1 MSKAIYLD
9 NAATTKLSNTA
20 FEKMQPYFLEEF
32 GNPSSIYQMGNRAS
46 SAILKAR
53 ETIAEGF
60 NADFREIYFTSG
72 GTEADNWALKG
83 IAEKF
88 KDKGR
93 HIITSEVE
101 HHAILHTCEHLEELG
116 FEVTYLKPDS
126 YGQISRESVEEALR
140 DDTILVSIIYANNEI
155 GTINPIKEI
164 GELLDETG
172 IIFHTD
178 AVQMVPDAKI
188 DVKDLKVDLM
198 SFSSHKLH
206 GPKGVGG
213 LYIRLGLRMPNLMDG
228 GAQEYNRRGGTENVP
243 GIVGFAQAFKE
254 SQETMEERTA
264 KQLKLRDHMIERVLK
279 EIPES
284 RLNGHPEE
292 RLSNNAHF
300 CFRYIEGE
308 SMLLMLDMMGIQAS
322 SGSACTSGSLDP
334 SHVLLSIGLPHGVAH
349 GSVRFSLSDEI
360 TKEDIDY
367 TVDKLKDIVERLRQM
382 SPLTHE

>member
-1 MSKAIYLD
+1 MAKSIYLD
-9 NAATTKLSNTA
+9 NAATTKLSDAA
-20 FEKMQPYFLEEF
+20 FQEMKPYFLEEY
-32 GNPSSIYQMGNRAS
+32 GNPSSVYQMGNHAA

-53 ETIAEGF
+53 ETIAEGL

-72 GTEADNWALKG
+72 GTEANNWAIKG
-83 IAEKF
+83 VAEKF
-88 KDKGR
+88 KDKGK
-93 HIITSEVE
+93 HIITSNIE
-101 HHAILHTCEHLEELG
+101 HHAVLHTCEHLEDLG
-116 FEVTYLKPDS
+116 FEITYLEPDS
-126 YGQISRESVEEALR
+126 YGMISVESVEEALR
-140 DDTILVSIIYANNEI
+140 DDTILVSIMYANNEI
-155 GTINPIKEI
+155 GTINPIKKI
-164 GELLDETG
+164 GELLDEKG

-178 AVQMVPDAKI
+178 AVQMIPDSKI
-188 DVKDLKVDLM
+188 DVKDLKVDLL

-213 LYIRLGLRMPNLMDG
+213 LYIRLGLRIPNLMDG

-243 GIVGFAQAFKE
+243 GIVGFSKAFKE
-254 SQETMEERTA
+254 SQETMVKRTE
-264 KQLKLRDHMIERVLK
+264 KQRELRDYMIDRVLD
-279 EIPES
+279 EIPNS
-284 RLNGHPEE
+284 RLNGHPEK

-334 SHVLLSIGLPHGVAH
+334 SHVLLAIGLPHGVAH

-367 TVDKLKDIVERLRQM
+367 TVDKLAEIVERLRQM
-382 SPLTHE
+382 SPLTNE

>member
-1 MSKAIYLD
+1 MAKSIYLD
-9 NAATTKLSNTA
+9 NAATTKLSDTA
-20 FEKMQPYFLEEF
+20 FQEMKPYFLEEY
-32 GNPSSIYQMGNRAS
+32 GNPSSVYQMGNHAA

-72 GTEADNWALKG
+72 GTEANNWAIKG
-83 IAEKF
+83 VAEKF
-88 KDKGR
+88 RDKGK
-93 HIITSEVE
+93 HIITSSIE
-101 HHAILHTCEHLEELG
+101 HHAVLHTCRHLENLG
-116 FEVTYLKPDS
+116 FEITYLEPDS
-126 YGQISRESVEEALR
+126 YGMISAESVEEALR
-140 DDTILVSIIYANNEI
+140 DDTILVSIMYANNEI
-155 GTINPIKEI
+155 GTINPIKKI
-164 GELLDETG
+164 GELLDEKG

-188 DVKDLKVDLM
+188 DVKDLKVDLL

-213 LYIRLGLRMPNLMDG
+213 LYVRLGLRIPNLMDG

-243 GIVGFAQAFKE
+243 GIVGFSKAFKE
-254 SQETMEERTA
+254 SQETMKKRTE
-264 KQLKLRDHMIERVLK
+264 KQRELRDYMIDRVLN
-279 EIPES
+279 EIPQS
-284 RLNGHPEE
+284 RLNGHPEK

-308 SMLLMLDMMGIQAS
+308 SMLLMLDMMGVQAS

-334 SHVLLSIGLPHGVAH
+334 SHVLLAIGLPHGVAH

-367 TVDKLKDIVERLRQM
+367 TIEKLAEIVERLRQM
-382 SPLTHE
+382 SPLTNE